1 MHAAS
6 LPVRPGL
13 NARTRL
19 GLIALGAAYFTL
31 GVGSLA
37 VIGLLDPMA
46 NRFGVA
52 RAAVAQLVTVFAL
65 SFALAAP
72 LMQMVLGRVPRRRLL
87 LLGLAVL
94 AAGSLGTALAHGFAW
109 VLACRVVMAL
119 GAALIGPTASA
130 LGASL
135 VPAAAQGRAL
145 ATVFAG
151 MSVATVLGVPLA
163 ACVGHL
169 ADWRSVFVL
178 LALLAGLCALGVA
191 TWVEE
196 PEVRTAID
204 MRSFARVLGTP
215 SSAWAVMVTLLQMA
229 AQFASYALIAVLL
242 RECFGTSAA
251 YVSFAL
257 LVFGLGGIGGNT
269 LAGLLGDRFGPEPLL
284 RAAIGGLALVFLA
297 LAGLPLGR
305 AGATVLL
312 ALWAVLGMVFQAPQ
326 QKRLI
331 SLMPQLRS
339 LVLALN
345 ASALYLGM
353 SLGAFLGAHSYAA
366 FGARSLCVLSFAL
379 ALLAG
384 FAQWR
389 SERAVSRT

>member
-1 MHAAS
+1 MLASS
-6 LPVRPGL
+6 LPANPAL
-13 NARTRL
+13 QPRTRL
-19 GLIALGAAYFTL
+19 GLLALAAAYFTL

-46 NRFGVA
+46 QRFGVA
-52 RAAVAQLVTVFAL
+52 RADVAQLVTVFAL
-65 SFALAAP
+65 TFAVAAP
-72 LMQMVLGRVPRRRLL
+72 LLQMVLGRVARRHLL
-87 LLGLAVL
+87 LLGLAAL
-94 AAGSLGTALAHGFAW
+94 AAGALGTAWAPSIAW
-109 VLACRVVMAL
+109 VLAARLLMAL

-163 ACVGHL
+163 AWVGHL

-178 LALLAGLCALGVA
+178 LAALAGLCASGVA
-191 TWVEE
+191 LWVEE
-196 PEVRTAID
+196 GELRAPVDA
-204 MRSFARVLGTP
+204 RSFLQILNTP
-215 SSAWAVMVTLLQMA
+215 ASAWAVLVTLLQMA
-229 AQFASYALIAVLL
+229 AQFASYALIAALL
-242 RECFGTSAA
+242 HERFGATAA

-257 LVFGLGGIGGNT
+257 LVFGVGGIGGNT
-269 LAGLLGDRFGPEPLL
+269 LAARLGDRFAPEALL
-284 RAAIGGLALVFLA
+284 RLAIGGLALVFLL
-297 LAGLPLGR
+297 LAVLPLG
-305 AGATVLL
+305 ALGASVLL
-312 ALWAVLGMVFQAPQ
+312 ALWAVLGMFFQAPQ

-331 SLMPQLRS
+331 SLAPELRS

-353 SLGAFLGAHSYAA
+353 SLGAFLGARSYAGL
-366 FGARSLCVLSFAL
+366 GAESLCFLSFAI

-389 SERAVSRT
+389 SERAASRV